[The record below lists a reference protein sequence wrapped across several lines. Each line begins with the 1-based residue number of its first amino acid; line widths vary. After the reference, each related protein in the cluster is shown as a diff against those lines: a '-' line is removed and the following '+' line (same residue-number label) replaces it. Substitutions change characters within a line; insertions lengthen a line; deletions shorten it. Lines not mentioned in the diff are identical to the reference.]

1 MTYWTYPDINPIA
14 LNLGFIK
21 IHWYGV
27 AYVAGILLGWL
38 CCQWVIKQKGFY
50 LKREAL
56 DAFIPW
62 ATLGIIAGGRL
73 GHVLFYGGDY
83 YLDHPQE
90 IFMIWKP
97 GMSFH
102 GGLLGVIAAFYF
114 FAKKH
119 KIKVFEISDVIAVGV
134 PIGIFFG
141 RLANFVNAEL
151 VGRITNSPWG
161 MVFPGAGPYPRHP
174 SQLYEAGLEGI
185 LLFMLMLWGVKQAP
199 DKRPSGFL
207 SGLFL
212 TGYGVARFKV
222 EVFREPEV
230 YYGAMAD
237 YITYGQLLT
246 LPLIVLGVYLMLR
259 ARHASKL
266 S

>member
-1 MTYWTYPDINPIA
+1 MTYWTYPDLNPIA
-14 LNLGFIK
+14 LDLGVIK
-21 IHWYGV
+21 IHWYGI

-38 CCQWVIKQKGFY
+38 CCQWVIKHKGLE
-50 LKREAL
+50 LKRELL

-83 YLDHPQE
+83 YLEHPLE

-114 FAKKH
+114 FARKH
-119 KIKVFEISDVIAVGV
+119 TIKLFKLSDVIAVGV

-151 VGRITNSPWG
+151 VGRITDSPWG
-161 MVFPGAGPYPRHP
+161 MVFPGAGPLPRHP

-185 LLFMLMLWGVKQAP
+185 VLFVLMLWGVKQNP
-199 DKRPSGFL
+199 SKRPPGYL

-212 TGYGVARFKV
+212 VGYGMARFV
-222 EVFREPEV
+222 GEIFREPEV
-230 YYGAMAD
+230 YYGGLAD

-246 LPLIVLGVYLMLR
+246 LPLIVLGIYLIKR
-259 ARHASKL
+259 ARHVAKFS
-266 S
+266 